1 MGRHTGAR
9 FIGCKFSA
17 NSIEHPNMDGAAVA
31 VDSQAQGAEFEGCT
45 YGSFYFIWKALLDY
59 VSCLFSIVPF
69 SWMALC

>member
-45 YGSFYFIWKALLDY
+45 YGSFYFI
-59 VSCLFSIVPF
+59 
-69 SWMALC
+69 